1 MYCHTTNHFQT
12 LPKQESY
19 PLFKNSNTKF
29 PNLII
34 SFLSFL
40 RYCLLQVNFTKCPI
54 FTIVHSIFKTFTVD
68 HFVNCQLIMNFSLA
82 FIIVTDFMCF
92 AVVIKR
98 LLRMGIMLILQTLDF
113 FSYIGLFIELS
124 FAIVILFVN
133 KKVFNFGL

>member
-1 MYCHTTNHFQT
+1 
-12 LPKQESY
+12 
-19 PLFKNSNTKF
+19 
-29 PNLII
+29 
-34 SFLSFL
+34 
-40 RYCLLQVNFTKCPI
+40 
-54 FTIVHSIFKTFTVD
+54 
-68 HFVNCQLIMNFSLA
+68 MNFSLA